1 MSISLNIYEPIYDYE
16 YVDYCSYEK
25 YSVKELH
32 KICDYYGITK
42 ISKYKKHELVN
53 LILVFEND
61 DDNNYIVS
69 KRKIMW
75 SLMNQINSDANM
87 RKYILWK

>member
-1 MSISLNIYEPIYDYE
+1 MNISLNIYDDDNYDY
-16 YVDYCSYEK
+16 DYDYEK

-75 SLMNQINSDANM
+75 TLMDELNSDAKM

>member
-1 MSISLNIYEPIYDYE
+1 MSISLNIYDDANYDY
-16 YVDYCSYEK
+16 DYEK

-32 KICDYYGITK
+32 KICDYYEITK
-42 ISKYKKHELVN
+42 ISKYNKHELVN

-75 SLMNQINSDANM
+75 TLMDQLKHDDKM